1 MSERGRPRSF
11 DRTAALERA
20 MQVFWEKGYEG
31 ASLADLT
38 AAMGINP
45 PSLYAAFGCK
55 EALYLEVMEL
65 YSRTIGTE
73 IWSALE
79 TVPNAKEAV
88 DGFLL
93 ATAKAY
99 SQPDQPHGCL
109 IALGGLHSGEVTKPI
124 CDALC
129 RHRADNIVKLRQR
142 LERAVAEGELPASID
157 PEAIATF
164 YATVQNGMSILAR
177 DGGDYKALK
186 HVADGA
192 MAAFDALTGR

>member
-11 DRTAALERA
+11 DRNAALESA

-65 YSRTIGTE
+65 YSRTIGME
-73 IWSALE
+73 IWSSLE
-79 TVPNAKEAV
+79 TIATIKEALN
-88 DGFLL
+88 GFLL

-99 SQPDQPHGCL
+99 SQPNQPHGCL

-124 CDALC
+124 CDAFC
-129 RHRADNIVKLRQR
+129 KHRADSIVKLRQR
-142 LERAVAEGELPASID
+142 LQRAVAEGELPASID
-157 PEAIATF
+157 AEAIATF

-177 DGGDYKALK
+177 DGGDYRALK